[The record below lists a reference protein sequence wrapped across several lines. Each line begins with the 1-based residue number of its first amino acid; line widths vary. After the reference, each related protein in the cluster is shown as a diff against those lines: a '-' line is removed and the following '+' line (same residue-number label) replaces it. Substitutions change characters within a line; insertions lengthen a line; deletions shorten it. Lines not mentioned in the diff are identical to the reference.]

1 MYTKVKWCAVPLLEN
16 IGTQFYAA
24 GRMSMDAEGQE
35 EINPGNPPGDSI
47 IVRQSPWAW
56 MWAAAPWLVLFG
68 VSLVFDF
75 LTFGIVPMVLA
86 TVIIIPR
93 YIGFTKTVY
102 ILSEGQILVRQGS
115 IIGNRESTVAFG
127 DIGEVVQR
135 SGMFGSS
142 LGYKGVTLVF
152 KEGGGVH
159 LQYVPDSSKLIEF
172 IQSRLST

>member
-1 MYTKVKWCAVPLLEN
+1 
-16 IGTQFYAA
+16 
-24 GRMSMDAEGQE
+24 MDAEGQE
-35 EINPGNPPGDSI
+35 ETNPGNPPGDSI

-86 TVIIIPR
+86 TAIIIPR
-93 YIGFTKTVY
+93 YIGFTKTAY
-102 ILSEGQILVRQGS
+102 ILSEEQILVRQGS

-127 DIGEVVQR
+127 DIGELIQR
-135 SGMFGSS
+135 PGMFGSS

-159 LQYVPDSSKLIEF
+159 LQYVPNASGLIEF
-172 IQSRLST
+172 IQSRMSA